1 MLAKKGLALLPCC
14 WDFYKQEKFMKQAK
28 PPTIKDYLQAFL
40 DYLRRPK
47 TVFDIKDRA
56 KGLLLMLALI
66 IVLQKVVQLL
76 AD

>member
-1 MLAKKGLALLPCC
+1 
-14 WDFYKQEKFMKQAK
+14 MKQPK

-56 KGLLLMLALI
+56 KGLLLMLAII
-66 IVLQKVVQLL
+66 IVLQKVVQML